1 MPAVARRYA
10 QALFSLAQEHR
21 RDPEQWLE
29 ALRLV
34 ARLAEDPEVHALLDS
49 PKVPLA
55 EKQRI
60 VEAALAAF
68 DPLCRNFVY
77 VLIARHRFEP
87 AFVRA
92 VVAEFERL
100 VLAAQGV
107 VVAEVQTA
115 VDLTEEEKE
124 RLARRLEALL
134 GKRVVV
140 RHQVTPRI
148 LGGVVVKI
156 GDQLIDAS
164 VAGRLAALRQHLV
177 EAG

>member
-10 QALFSLAQEHR
+10 QALFSLAQEKQ
-21 RDPEQWLE
+21 RDPQQWLE

-34 ARLAEDPEVHALLDS
+34 ARLADDPEVHALLDA

-55 EKQRI
+55 EKRRV
-60 VEAALAAF
+60 VEEALADF

-77 VLIARHRFEP
+77 VLIERHRFEP
-87 AFVRA
+87 AFVHA
-92 VVAEFERL
+92 VVDEFERL

-107 VVAEVQTA
+107 VVATVQTA
-115 VDLTEEEKE
+115 VDLTDEEKE
-124 RLARRLEALL
+124 RLARRLETLV
-134 GKRVVV
+134 GKRVVL
-140 RHQVTPRI
+140 RHQVNPRI
-148 LGGVVVKI
+148 LGGVVVRI
-156 GDQLIDAS
+156 DDQLIDAS